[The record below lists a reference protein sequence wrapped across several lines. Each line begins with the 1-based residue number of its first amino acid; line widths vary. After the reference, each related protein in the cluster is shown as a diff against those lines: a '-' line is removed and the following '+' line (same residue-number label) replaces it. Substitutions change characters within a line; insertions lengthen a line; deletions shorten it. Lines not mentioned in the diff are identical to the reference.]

1 MGLALFS
8 CCSSE
13 ARGASQVEAETR
25 RARMVSVTSTTI
37 RPYSP
42 RHSEN
47 PPRYSDVAQQ
57 PLLTIDE
64 KKAAQFEV
72 FVQPETIEDD
82 GASYPPLSPVSS
94 IVSIPSTRY
103 TNLTTMNTGDTTRT
117 TFVARTSL
125 ETSSTGRTRPPSYHA
140 SARRSPSPAATEGSG
155 RDSILQHPVMRRDW
169 LEVLRQEAQREAR
182 LQSDAARDADNSATG
197 AV

>member
-1 MGLALFS
+1 MAIALFS

-13 ARGASQVEAETR
+13 ARCASQAEAETR
-25 RARMVSVTSTTI
+25 HARLVSITST
-37 RPYSP
+37 RPHSP

-64 KKAAQFEV
+64 KKASQFEV
-72 FVQPETIEDD
+72 FVEPEVEED
-82 GASYPPLSPVSS
+82 GAYPPLSPVSS
-94 IVSIPSTRY
+94 VVSIPSTRY
-103 TNLTTMNTGDTTRT
+103 TNLTTMNTGETART
-117 TFVARTSL
+117 FTRTSL

-140 SARRSPSPAATEGSG
+140 SARRSPSPAATEGSS

-169 LEVLRQEAQREAR
+169 LELLRQDAQREAR
-182 LQSDAARDADNSATG
+182 IRSDAARDRHTADSG